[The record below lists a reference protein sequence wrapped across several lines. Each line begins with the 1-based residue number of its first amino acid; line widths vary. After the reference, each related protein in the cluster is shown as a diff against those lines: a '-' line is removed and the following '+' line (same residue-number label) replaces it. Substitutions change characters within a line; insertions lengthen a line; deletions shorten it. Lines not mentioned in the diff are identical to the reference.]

1 LAGRCKHFFQVLM
14 GKSEGISVVESIIV
28 EKKEKSQ
35 RFNAENIRDEWLKV
49 SVQLSIF
56 DLSSERSI
64 G

>member
-1 LAGRCKHFFQVLM
+1 M